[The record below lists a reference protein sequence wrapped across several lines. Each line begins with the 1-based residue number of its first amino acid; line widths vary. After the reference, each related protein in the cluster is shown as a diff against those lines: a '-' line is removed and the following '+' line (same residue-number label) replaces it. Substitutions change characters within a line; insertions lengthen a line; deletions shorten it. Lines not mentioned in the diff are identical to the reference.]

1 MLPLIWGINRTAIP
15 LPIFFKY
22 FKSDNFR
29 DFWWDPNCKPR
40 DLCNQ
45 EVILQKWD
53 FWGLLMGSKV
63 QTTWPGNS
71 CVRARQHKYFVRQG
85 KAHLPTCRKIWQVTW
100 FWLWIPSNVPKNLT
114 FAIFYK
120 ITSWFR
126 RSRGLQFGSHQKS
139 PNISLLKYFIPGLSK
154 SNFIIKCNRG
164 QLQGVEQRSIE
175 VLVNILRV
183 KSW

>member
-1 MLPLIWGINRTAIP
+1 
-15 LPIFFKY
+15 
-22 FKSDNFR
+22 
-29 DFWWDPNCKPR
+29 
-40 DLCNQ
+40 
-45 EVILQKWD
+45 
-53 FWGLLMGSKV
+53 MGSKV
-63 QTTWPGNS
+63 KTTWPRNS

-85 KAHLPTCRKIWQVTW
+85 KVHLPTCRKIWQVTW
-100 FWLWIPSNVPKNLT
+100 FWLWIPSNVPRNLT

-120 ITSWFR
+120 ITSWFG

-175 VLVNILRV
+175 ELVNLLGLEVGTIRQFSMTFQWPWQSRDLASKLARENSLQICIEV
-183 KSW
+183 SSQNADTCLFFLK